1 MPLFE
6 SVSDPGRYPLQ
17 LRPWGDDCD
26 GSIFQQTS
34 LGVYVTDHQ
43 GKTLY
48 VNDSYV
54 RISGLPREEVVGR
67 RMEELVRQGYFD
79 HSATL
84 LVLQSLRPERIR
96 QRIRNEVSVI
106 ATGNPVLDQEGFVH
120 YVITLVQPCKGDS
133 VEGRGAQKMFI
144 CESPQMK
151 AVLAD
156 AEKAAAFD
164 IPVLIQGATGTGKE
178 VLSQW
183 IHENSRRADGPF
195 IRVNC
200 AALSDDLLD
209 AELFGYGPG
218 AFTGAQRQGKKGL
231 LEAASKGTLFLDE
244 IGDMP
249 LPTQVKLL
257 RALESQR
264 IRRIGETEEREID
277 IRVICA
283 TNKDLT
289 ALVEQ
294 GKFRAD
300 LFHRID
306 GIRLHLPD
314 LNQRREDIQP
324 LARLFWRQLIEKYGI
339 PKELSNDLSILEQ
352 FTWQGN
358 VRELKNF
365 MQKLYVLAG
374 KKVSPDDI
382 KSFAEKLGNRPKPVR
397 DLKSRMKEI
406 EKRIIRETIQQ
417 EGSVSNAAKVLN
429 VDRSTLFRKLKG

>member
-1 MPLFE
+1 
-6 SVSDPGRYPLQ
+6 
-17 LRPWGDDCD
+17 
-26 GSIFQQTS
+26 
-34 LGVYVTDHQ
+34 
-43 GKTLY
+43 
-48 VNDSYV
+48 
-54 RISGLPREEVVGR
+54 
-67 RMEELVRQGYFD
+67 MEELVRQGYFD

>member
-1 MPLFE
+1 
-6 SVSDPGRYPLQ
+6 
-17 LRPWGDDCD
+17 
-26 GSIFQQTS
+26 
-34 LGVYVTDHQ
+34 
-43 GKTLY
+43 
-48 VNDSYV
+48 
-54 RISGLPREEVVGR
+54 
-67 RMEELVRQGYFD
+67 
-79 HSATL
+79 
-84 LVLQSLRPERIR
+84 
-96 QRIRNEVSVI
+96 
-106 ATGNPVLDQEGFVH
+106 
-120 YVITLVQPCKGDS
+120 
-133 VEGRGAQKMFI
+133 
-144 CESPQMK
+144 MK

-244 IGDMP
+244 IGYAAPD
-249 LPTQVKLL
+249 QVKLL
-257 RALESQR
+257 RALENQR

-283 TNKDLT
+283 TNKDLA

-314 LNQRREDIQP
+314 LNERREDIQP

-339 PKELSNDLSILEQ
+339 PKELSSDLSVLEQ
-352 FTWQGN
+352 FAWPGN

-374 KKVSPDDI
+374 DRVSPDDM
-382 KSFAEKLGNRPKPVR
+382 KRLPRSSETGR
-397 DLKSRMKEI
+397 SRS
-406 EKRIIRETIQQ
+406 ET
-417 EGSVSNAAKVLN
+417 
-429 VDRSTLFRKLKG
+429 

>member
-1 MPLFE
+1 
-6 SVSDPGRYPLQ
+6 
-17 LRPWGDDCD
+17 
-26 GSIFQQTS
+26 

-54 RISGLPREEVVGR
+54 RISGVPREELVGR
-67 RMEELVRQGYFD
+67 RVDELVREGYFD

-84 LVLQSLRPERIR
+84 LVLESMRSEKIR
-96 QRIRNEVSVI
+96 QRIRNKVSVT
-106 ATGNPVLDQEGFVH
+106 ATGNPVLDGDGFLH
-120 YVITLVQPCKGDS
+120 YVITLVQPRKGDS
-133 VEGRGAQKMFI
+133 VEGRDAQKTFI
-144 CESPQMK
+144 CESPLMK
-151 AVLAD
+151 EVLAD

-164 IPVLIQGATGTGKE
+164 IPVLILGATGTGKE

-183 IHENSRRADGPF
+183 IHERSRRADGPF

-249 LPTQVKLL
+249 LQTQAKLL
-257 RALESQR
+257 RALENQR
-264 IRRIGETEEREID
+264 IRRIGETKEREID
-277 IRVICA
+277 IRIICA
-283 TNKDLT
+283 TNKDLP

-294 GKFRAD
+294 GQFRAD

-314 LNQRREDIQP
+314 LSQRREDIQP

-339 PKELSNDLSILEQ
+339 SKELGDVSILEQ
-352 FTWQGN
+352 FAWPGN

-374 KKVSPDDI
+374 ERVSPDDI
-382 KSFAEKLGNRPKPVR
+382 KRIAEKFGNRPKPVQ

-417 EGSVSNAAKVLN
+417 EGSVSNAARVLN
-429 VDRSTLFRKLKG
+429 IDRSTLFRKLKG